1 MAEGLNQISEMDTL
15 KEKYLTFYMDSQRYG
30 LEIQYVLEI
39 IGVQSITKVPKVP
52 SYIVGVTNL
61 RGKVIPIID
70 LRIRFG
76 KMERPYDSDTC
87 VIVVDIDE
95 VVIGLIVDGVDEVV
109 EIPESALSEPPR
121 VEWDYS
127 SNFLKGISRMNGQ
140 FSLILDCHKIL
151 VD

>member
-1 MAEGLNQISEMDTL
+1 MAEVINQISELDAL

-39 IGVQSITKVPKVP
+39 IGVQSVTKVPKVP
-52 SYIVGVTNL
+52 SFIVGVTNL

-76 KMERPYDSDTC
+76 KMEKPYDSDTC
-87 VIVVDIDE
+87 VIVVEIDE
-95 VVIGLIVDGVDEVV
+95 VVMGLIVDGVDEVV

>member
-1 MAEGLNQISEMDTL
+1 MAEILEQATDVDLL

-30 LEIQYVLEI
+30 LEIQYVVEI
-39 IGVQSITKVPKVP
+39 ISVQTVTKVPKVP
-52 SYIVGVTNL
+52 SFIVGITNL
-61 RGKVIPIID
+61 RGKVIPVID

-76 KMERPYDSDTC
+76 KMERPYDQSTC
-87 VIVVDIDE
+87 VIVVDIDD
-95 VVIGLIVDGVDEVV
+95 VVAGLIVDGVDEVV